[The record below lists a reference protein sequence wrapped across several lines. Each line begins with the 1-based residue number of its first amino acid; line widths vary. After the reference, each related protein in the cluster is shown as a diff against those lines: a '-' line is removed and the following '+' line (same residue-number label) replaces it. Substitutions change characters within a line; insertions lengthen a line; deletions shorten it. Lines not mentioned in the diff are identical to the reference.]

1 VQCEVSEPL
10 GTGPLHA
17 VRAFLIPSSQLLGPI
32 EVGLCGFEFRPF
44 LREQPVHV
52 DARERDR
59 RRRRS
64 AGPLQPRFRFWL
76 PSVAPEPFVSA
87 PIALAGRRI
96 RCPILWWLQVAFGLL
111 GTFKGAVLMSLISRA
126 SPGCPIQAVI
136 ASATR
141 HSRTSPRVDG
151 PSRLPA
157 GHRWQ
162 PRSCGEAVGVRGAA
176 TSVTAIDLVAKAS
189 GRSYHRERADGWGE
203 TL

>member
-1 VQCEVSEPL
+1 
-10 GTGPLHA
+10 
-17 VRAFLIPSSQLLGPI
+17 VRLRVPPVPSGAAGSCRRQGKGSAPTT
-32 EVGLCGFEFRPF
+32 LCGASTASF
-44 LREQPVHV
+44 PVLTTV
-52 DARERDR
+52 
-59 RRRRS
+59 RS
-64 AGPLQPRFRFWL
+64 SGA
-76 PSVAPEPFVSA
+76 VSA